1 MSFMNGK
8 CFVDTNVFVYYRDAS
23 EPEKQAVADD
33 LLAKLWGDRL
43 GRTGVQVLTEYY
55 VTVTR
60 KLSPGL
66 SRVEAWRDVNSLLAW
81 NPVPLTARLLTEA
94 KELEGS
100 FSLSWWDALIVATA
114 SAADCEILF
123 SEDLQHGQVIDSVTV
138 QNPFL

>member
-1 MSFMNGK
+1 
-8 CFVDTNVFVYYRDAS
+8 
-23 EPEKQAVADD
+23 
-33 LLAKLWGDRL
+33 
-43 GRTGVQVLTEYY
+43 
-55 VTVTR
+55 
-60 KLSPGL
+60 
-66 SRVEAWRDVNSLLAW
+66 
-81 NPVPLTARLLTEA
+81 LLTEA